1 MSRGSAKRALSST
14 GGYCNAQEERERKRL
29 ALLHELVPRAS
40 RFAAL
45 ISDSANTQFNAS
57 ELKAAASAAGLK
69 IEIFKANTI
78 ERSISPL
85 LISFERKPM
94 HSWLWTLSL
103 VQAAMG
109 KSSDASICPM
119 WVTNFITSGG
129 TRAVPPCALTP
140 RIPTW
145 NADI

>member
-94 HSWLWTLSL
+94 HSWLVLGRSSSTGESKLVTL
-103 VQAAMG
+103 AAHHRLPAIYG
-109 KSSDASICPM
+109 DRIYAEY
-119 WVTNFITSGG
+119 GG
-129 TRAVPPCALTP
+129 
-140 RIPTW
+140 W
-145 NADI
+145 